1 MFTLTKGYSI
11 QDRQFWIV
19 VMSLGLASMFTFS
32 TFYTF
37 QPLLPVLTEEYSISV
52 SYSSMSMSMTTV
64 SLIAGLI
71 VLGFLSDRNGRVLF
85 IKLSIFL
92 SILPFLIIPFID
104 SYFVIVLLRFVQG
117 FTLAGVPASALAY
130 IGEEIDLKSSHIA
143 TALYISSNPLGGMI
157 GRILAGFISER
168 YHWQLSLFI
177 IVVFGIFVFLFVLFA
192 LPKSRNFVP
201 SAKSFKED
209 FIGFSYHLKN
219 PALLLM
225 FGLGIVLQ
233 VTFTGTWTY
242 LPFHLTATPFSLSL
256 ETISLIYFAY
266 GFGILGAP
274 IASWLSGRFTLEK
287 VRTSSIVILTFGVL
301 CTLHS
306 SLIVVLMGLCILC
319 FGFFTAH
326 SLTAAYVSKTATHLK
341 GSASSL
347 YLVSYYIGVASGS
360 TLVGPLWESWGWN
373 GIVYFM
379 VILPIVYLIFF
390 HVSLKK
396 VEQKGEVTS

>member
-1 MFTLTKGYSI
+1 MFTQGYSI
-11 QDRQFWIV
+11 NDRKFWII
-19 VMSLGLASMFTFS
+19 VMSLGLASMFTFAA
-32 TFYTF
+32 FYSF
-37 QPLLPVLTEEYSISV
+37 QPLLPILTEEYSISV
-52 SYSSMSMSMTTV
+52 SYSSMSMSVTTV

-104 SYFVIVLLRFVQG
+104 SYFVIIILRFVQG
-117 FTLAGVPASALAY
+117 FTLAGVPAAALAY

-177 IVVFGIFVFLFVLFA
+177 IVIFGLIIFLFVLFA
-192 LPKSRNFVP
+192 LPKSKNFAP
-201 SAKSFKED
+201 SSKSFKED
-209 FIGFSYHLKN
+209 LIGFSYHLKN
-219 PALLLM
+219 PSLLLM

-233 VTFTGTWTY
+233 IAFTGTWTY
-242 LPFHLTATPFSLSL
+242 LPFHLTSPPFSLSL
-256 ETISLIYFAY
+256 ETISLIYFTY
-266 GFGILGAP
+266 SFGIIGAP
-274 IASWLSGRFTLEK
+274 IASWLSSRFTLER
-287 VRTSSIVILTFGVL
+287 VRSSSIVILTFGVL

-306 SLIVVLMGLCILC
+306 SLIVVLIGLCVLC

-326 SLTAAYVSKTATHLK
+326 SLTAAYVSKNATHLK

-360 TLVGPLWESWGWN
+360 TLIGPLWESWGWS

-379 VILPIVYLIFF
+379 AILPIVYLIFF
-390 HVSLKK
+390 HFSLKQLK
-396 VEQKGEVTS
+396 KKGEVAS

>member
-1 MFTLTKGYSI
+1 MFTKGYSI
-11 QDRQFWIV
+11 KDKQFWIV
-19 VMSLGLASMFTFS
+19 VLSLGFASLFTFAA
-32 TFYTF
+32 FYSF
-37 QPLLPVLTEEYSISV
+37 QPLLPIFVEEYSISV
-52 SYSSMSMSMTTV
+52 SYSSMSMSVTTV

-104 SYFVIVLLRFVQG
+104 SYFVIIMLRFVQG
-117 FTLAGVPASALAY
+117 FTLAGVPAAALAY

-168 YHWQLSLFI
+168 FHWQLSLFI
-177 IVVFGIFVFLFVLFA
+177 IVIFGLIIFLFVLFA
-192 LPKSRNFVP
+192 LPKSRNFTP
-201 SAKSFKED
+201 SPKSFKED
-209 FIGFSYHLKN
+209 LIGFSYHLKN
-219 PALLLM
+219 PSLLLM

-233 VTFTGTWTY
+233 IAFTGTWTY
-242 LPFHLTATPFSLSL
+242 LPFHLTSPPFSLSL
-256 ETISLIYFAY
+256 ETISFIYFTY
-266 GFGILGAP
+266 SFGIIGAP
-274 IASWLSGRFTLEK
+274 IASWLSSRFTLER
-287 VRTSSIVILTFGVL
+287 VRSSSIVILTFGVL

-306 SLIVVLMGLCILC
+306 SLIFVLIGLCVLC

-326 SLTAAYVSKTATHLK
+326 SLTAAYVSKNATHLK

-360 TLVGPLWESWGWN
+360 TLIGPLWESWGWR

-379 VILPIVYLIFF
+379 TILPIVYLIFF
-390 HVSLKK
+390 HLSLKQLK
-396 VEQKGEVTS
+396 KKGEVAS